1 MSDRLYR
8 AYLLTGPG
16 VWRHV
21 VEVVKAHARSFIERD
36 KPLMVIICSQEHDAT
51 DAQRAYWHGVLLP
64 RIAEEIP
71 DDETGELRPVPWWHE
86 KLVLEYLGMAETVSQ
101 SGKIRR
107 TRRSTAR
114 GKITAGE
121 FADLITR
128 VTVWAA
134 GCGVEFD

>member
-8 AYLLTGPG
+8 AYVLTGPG

-21 VEVVKAHARSFIERD
+21 VEVVKAHARAFIDRD
-36 KPLMVIICSQEHDAT
+36 KPLLIVITSQENDAT
-51 DAQRAYWHGVLLP
+51 DSQRAYWHGVLLP
-64 RIAEEIP
+64 RIADEIP
-71 DDETGELRPVPWWHE
+71 DDDGELRPVAWWHE
-86 KLVLEYLGMAETVSQ
+86 KLVLEHLGMAETVSA

-121 FADLITR
+121 YANLINR
-128 VTVWAA
+128 VTAWAA

>member
-8 AYLLTGPG
+8 AFLLTGPG

-21 VEVVKAHARSFIERD
+21 VELVKAQARAFIERD
-36 KPLMVIICSQEHDAT
+36 KPLLVIVCSQESDAT
-51 DAQRAYWHGVLLP
+51 DGQRAYWQGVILP

-71 DDETGELRPVPWWHE
+71 DDETGEMHPTAWWHE
-86 KLVLEYLGMAETVSQ
+86 KLVLEFLGMDEKVSE

-121 FADLITR
+121 FAELITKAQ
-128 VTVWAA
+128 VWAA
-134 GCGVEFD
+134 GQGVEWD

>member
-1 MSDRLYR
+1 MTQRLYR

-21 VEVVKAHARSFIERD
+21 VELVKAHARAFIERD
-36 KPLMVIICSQEHDAT
+36 KPLMVIICSQECDAT

-64 RIAEEIP
+64 RIAEEIH
-71 DDETGELRPVPWWHE
+71 DDEGELRPVAWWHE
-86 KLVLEYLGMAETVSQ
+86 KLCLEFLGMNETVSD

-128 VTVWAA
+128 VQVWAA
-134 GCGVEFD
+134 TNHGVEFD

>member
-8 AYLLTGPG
+8 AFLLTGPG

-21 VEVVKAHARSFIERD
+21 VEIVKAHARAFIEKDR
-36 KPLMVIICSQEHDAT
+36 PLMVIVCSQEHDAT
-51 DAQRAYWHGVLLP
+51 DSQRAYWHGVMLP

-71 DDETGELRPVPWWHE
+71 DDEGEFRPVAWWHE
-86 KLVLEYLGMAETVSQ
+86 KLVLEYLGMDEKVSD

-121 FADLITR
+121 FADLITK
-128 VTVWAA
+128 VQVWAA
-134 GCGVEFD
+134 QRGVEWD

>member
-8 AYLLTGPG
+8 AYVLTSPN

-21 VEVVKAHARSFIERD
+21 VEVVKAHARAFIDRD
-36 KPLMVIICSQEHDAT
+36 KPLLIVITSQENDAT
-51 DAQRAYWHGVLLP
+51 DSQRAYWHGVLLP
-64 RIAEEIP
+64 RIADEIP
-71 DDETGELRPVPWWHE
+71 DEDGELRPVAWWHE
-86 KLVLEYLGMAETVSQ
+86 KLVFEHLGMAETVSA

-121 FADLITR
+121 YAALIER
-128 VTVWAA
+128 VQIWAA
-134 GCGVEFD
+134 HRGVEWD